1 MYIEYSYIGVVEN
14 EIMEFVS
21 DEEYFEYVKED

>member
-1 MYIEYSYIGVVEN
+1 MYTKYSYIGVVEN

-21 DEEYFEYVKED
+21 DEEYLEYVKED